1 MEQPTE
7 PESKKVQVLVD
18 EVAQNTDT
26 GASSAVDPPPATDG
40 ATPTHTSAAATTT
53 ASSLSPPASPP
64 TSPPSAES
72 RRSPGAEGYYSSRPK
87 HDKFGNVIPQRRQAG
102 AMASVYGTDKIR
114 LPGDLGAKDPRR
126 PKSPAPPSLPGDL
139 GPNDPRRPRSANSSP
154 VPIGHGTNGS
164 DASEV
169 PEEGARLLKDP
180 KEPAAPNEED
190 HHESDD
196 DADADND
203 NDTDYDEGKRGRGR
217 KRPEPGRT
225 TSGKSV
231 NVQEDSEDSEQDA
244 AKRPGGVKPDPT
256 KGESK
261 ISFVPDPKIKVTP
274 PSEKKRV
281 HPSTAFD
288 VAPSG
293 ASTPVCSDDES
304 HSELRAAQKLS
315 LTMSSIHST
324 PSAHRVMRQIIRGD
338 YSHFQREA
346 EEGRKRQRMYL
357 VATDIS
363 PEAEYALEWTIGT
376 VLRDGDTLF
385 AVYAVGE
392 ETSGTG
398 GEGVDIGQGAD
409 MVKDTAAIVKGLK
422 TTNVP
427 LASPGPSPLAR
438 AGQVASAD
446 SRSHSRGVYT
456 SAETERRRA
465 LEDVT
470 ARCIRLLRKTRL
482 QVRVVV
488 EVFHCKSP
496 RHMITEVIDFLSPTL
511 VIIGSRGR
519 SAVKGVLLGSFSNYL
534 VTKSS
539 VPVMVARK
547 RLRKHTKTAEKR
559 NKDGTAVPYSGS
571 GRGARFSN
579 VIEVP
584 KGKGLRVKGWEQ
596 VGID

>member
-1 MEQPTE
+1 MEEE
-7 PESKKVQVLVD
+7 PPKVQVIVD
-18 EVAQNTDT
+18 EQAQNTA
-26 GASSAVDPPPATDG
+26 ASSSVDPSPGTDATLP
-40 ATPTHTSAAATTT
+40 TPTSAAGT
-53 ASSLSPPASPP
+53 ASSGQSPPTSPP
-64 TSPPSAES
+64 TSPPSPES
-72 RRSPGAEGYYSSRPK
+72 RRSPGADDYYSSRPK
-87 HDKFGNVIPQRRQAG
+87 HDKLGNPIPQRRPV
-102 AMASVYGTDKIR
+102 AMSAVYGGGKIR

-126 PKSPAPPSLPGDL
+126 PSSPLPSALPGDL

-154 VPIGHGTNGS
+154 APTSHGREVS
-164 DASEV
+164 DASE
-169 PEEGARLLKDP
+169 PPLEGERLLKDP
-180 KEPAAPNEED
+180 KEPPTPNEEETR
-190 HHESDD
+190 ESDD

-203 NDTDYDEGKRGRGR
+203 NDTDNEYGKRGRGR

-225 TSGKSV
+225 TSGKSI
-231 NVQEDSEDSEQDA
+231 NVRDESDSEQEA
-244 AKRPGGVKPDPT
+244 SKKWPGGSKPDPT

-261 ISFVPDPKIKVTP
+261 LSMLGDPSIKVTAP
-274 PSEKKRV
+274 PEKKRV

-293 ASTPVCSDDES
+293 ASSTLGSDDES

-324 PSAHRVMRQIIRGD
+324 NSAHRVIRQIIRGD
-338 YSHFQREA
+338 FAHFQQEA

-363 PEAEYALEWTIGT
+363 PEAEHALEWTIGT

-385 AVYAVGE
+385 AVYAVDE
-392 ETSGTG
+392 ESSGTG
-398 GEGVDIGQGAD
+398 GDGGVDIGQGAD
-409 MVKDTAAIVKGLK
+409 MVKDTAAIVKGLS
-422 TTNVP
+422 TNAVP
-427 LASPGPSPLAR
+427 PISPGPSPLAR
-438 AGQVASAD
+438 AGQLASAPAD
-446 SRSHSRGVYT
+446 GRSQSRGVYS
-456 SAETERRRA
+456 SAELERRRA
-465 LEDVT
+465 LEDIT
-470 ARCIRLLRKTRL
+470 ARCVRMLRKTRL

-511 VIIGSRGR
+511 VIIGSRGQ

-547 RLRKHTKTAEKR
+547 KLRKHSKTSVKR
-559 NKDGTAVPYSGS
+559 NKDGTVVPYSGS
-571 GRGARFSN
+571 GRPGRFSN
-579 VIEVP
+579 MIEVP
-584 KGKGLRVKGWEQ
+584 KGKGLRVRSWEQ